1 MTARTGEGE
10 LRTLRMKHRA
20 LRSGIT
26 PLTDRRQGSDR
37 IAPKEGAAIFSQKT
51 YLTENVQLS
60 KQCGCLVPALLP
72 VLPVARCADATLVQF
87 LMVKLHERGRTF
99 GRVLICLSSYCTQ
112 SL

>member
-1 MTARTGEGE
+1 MHQPARSQQLVAKGVTARTGEGE

-60 KQCGCLVPALLP
+60 TLGFGDFFVPGAP
-72 VLPVARCADATLVQF
+72 PSPHMSTSDGPSRSTGNVWV
-87 LMVKLHERGRTF
+87 
-99 GRVLICLSSYCTQ
+99 
-112 SL
+112 